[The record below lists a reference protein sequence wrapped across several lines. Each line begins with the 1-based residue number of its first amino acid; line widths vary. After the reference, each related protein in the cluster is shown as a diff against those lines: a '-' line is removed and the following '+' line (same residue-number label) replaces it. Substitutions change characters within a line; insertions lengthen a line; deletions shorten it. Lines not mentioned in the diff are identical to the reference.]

1 MNYHFKTH
9 KEKNG
14 YWAECIELKGCQTQA
29 DSFEKLRTNMEKILN
44 LFLEEP
50 EHSKATFPFPK
61 KSVKGSNI
69 VSVPVNPRVAFAF
82 YLRSLRLKYRLTQR
96 QAAKRLGMNRI
107 YSYQRLESSKT
118 ANPELNT
125 LAKLK
130 AVFPEFNLQLVF

>member
-107 YSYQRLESSKT
+107 YSY
-118 ANPELNT
+118 
-125 LAKLK
+125 
-130 AVFPEFNLQLVF
+130 